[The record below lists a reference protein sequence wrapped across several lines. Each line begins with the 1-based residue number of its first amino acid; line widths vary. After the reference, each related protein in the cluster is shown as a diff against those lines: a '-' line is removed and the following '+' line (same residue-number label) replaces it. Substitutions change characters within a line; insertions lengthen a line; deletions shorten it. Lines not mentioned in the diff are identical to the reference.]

1 VVALTAAARSEN
13 PARQEINPGCES
25 TKEDSPVNI
34 NPQYAPHNHEHRRL
48 EHKKSDPK
56 GPMFQHHLQRL
67 IRKFQR
73 QMYRVLF
80 RSVPNRGIKE
90 VDLSKLRN
98 NQVHDE
104 KQ

>member
-13 PARQEINPGCES
+13 PAPQEINPEYDSMKGN
-25 TKEDSPVNI
+25 SPVNI

-48 EHKKSDPK
+48 DHKKSDSK
-56 GPMFQHHLQRL
+56 GPLFQYHLQRL

-73 QMYRVLF
+73 QVYRVLF
-80 RSVPNRGIKE
+80 RSIPNRGTKE

-104 KQ
+104 KR